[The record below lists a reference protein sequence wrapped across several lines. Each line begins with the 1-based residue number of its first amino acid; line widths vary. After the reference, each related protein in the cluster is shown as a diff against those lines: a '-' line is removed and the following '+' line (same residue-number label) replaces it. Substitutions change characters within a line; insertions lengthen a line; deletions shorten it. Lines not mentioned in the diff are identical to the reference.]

1 MPNGLEMKKLDLK
14 KQFAMASIGA
24 LSALLAATAHGQ
36 ASALNGLVAHRAIY
50 DVKLLESTDRSGIR
64 AMNGRIV
71 YEFIGS
77 ACEGFAVKF
86 RFVSRI
92 DTGRKS
98 YVTDQRTTTFENV
111 KEGNLRFVTRSYVN
125 DKFEKEVKGSAKL
138 TNSGTDI
145 ALAKPESRKVQLGKA
160 IFMTEHLANVIEKAK
175 SGERF
180 FIADVFDGSDNG
192 DELMA
197 TTTVIGNQ
205 SKKVTEGLSKALEPL
220 KDKQSWPVSISYFS
234 LLDEKKG
241 ESLPIYRVSFD
252 LFENGISS
260 DLEMHYKDYS
270 LKGKLSGLEILP
282 VSQCE

>member
-1 MPNGLEMKKLDLK
+1 
-14 KQFAMASIGA
+14 MAGMGA
-24 LSALLAATAHGQ
+24 VSLLLVSTTVSQ

-50 DVKLLESTDRSGIR
+50 EVKLLDSTDRSGIR
-64 AMNGRIV
+64 AMKGRIV
-71 YEFIGS
+71 YEFVGS
-77 ACEGFAVKF
+77 PCEGFAVKF
-86 RFVSRI
+86 RFVTRI

-98 YVTDQRTTTFENV
+98 YVTDQRTTTFEDV

-125 DKFEKEVKGSAKL
+125 DKFEKEVKGSARL
-138 TNSGTDI
+138 TNSGTDV
-145 ALAKPESRKVQLGKA
+145 ALAKPESRNVQLGKA
-160 IFMTEHLANVIEKAK
+160 IFMTEHLANVIDKAK

-180 FIADVFDGSDNG
+180 FNADVFDGSDNG

-205 SKKVTEGLSKALEPL
+205 SKKAKEGHSKAMEPL
-220 KDKQSWPVSISYFS
+220 KDQPSWPVSISYFS
-234 LLDEKKG
+234 LLNEQKG

-260 DLEMHYKDYS
+260 DLKMHYKDYS

-282 VSQCE
+282 SSKCE